1 MAADCRGG
9 LEPGNHVI
17 TVRRRAHVPTITRYR
32 PRRQR
37 AGSGFL
43 RRHLRDARGVRCGGR
58 GNDIYHALRH
68 TAYAP
73 AAVATAR
80 VTVLHTGVYR
90 LRILAT
96 HLPAPETLRVALT
109 RHVYLAWAFDGKD
122 PGGALRAVRLVFH
135 RPTGAYSADG
145 VVRINHITELFITAD
160 KAGGREAPTMPEVS
174 VLSTVGHL
182 QL

>member
-1 MAADCRGG
+1 MSQRSHGIVGAVGALALAFCGVISATPVASAA
-9 LEPGNHVI
+9 E
-17 TVRRRAHVPTITRYR
+17 A
-32 PRRQR
+32 
-37 AGSGFL
+37 AGTTS
-43 RRHLRDARGVRCGGR
+43 
-58 GNDIYHALRH
+58 IYALRH

-122 PGGALRAVRLVFH
+122 PGGALHAVRLVFH
-135 RPTGAYSADG
+135 RPTGAYSAEG

-160 KAGGREAPTMPEVS
+160 KVGGRNAPTTPEVS
-174 VLSTVGHL
+174 VLSTVGYL